1 MRGSRQIRQVVL
13 HVGFW
18 KCGSTTL
25 QETLRANAGA
35 LARHGLIYPEAPVL
49 RQRRVI
55 DAFHSDPASLFWN
68 RNNAVT
74 DPAVLDQRRAAGLK
88 FLNRHL
94 HLARG
99 KTLLLSSEHLIAMPD
114 GDLAR
119 LRDHLLGRAQSLH
132 VVVYVRHPVAHAR
145 SAVQE
150 RVKQGVATLTGERAQ
165 ARPYPLRREIEKL
178 VAVFG
183 RQGVV
188 VRALDR
194 STLAGSQ
201 ITTDFL
207 DVAAPGQ
214 VPEGLI
220 RDIVSNQSLS
230 AEGLALADALARVAP
245 AFSDGVRNPARG
257 ARDWLHAVEGAPV
270 SLAPAWEDR
279 IDRLG
284 RDDLAWLKR
293 EWDITLP
300 RPPLAPP
307 GEMWS
312 PGAITSLAETLNRL
326 SLAAGA

>member
-1 MRGSRQIRQVVL
+1 MHGSRRIRRVVL

-25 QETLRANAGA
+25 QETLRANARG
-35 LARHGLIYPEAPVL
+35 LAECGLIYPDAPAL

-68 RNNAVT
+68 ANNGVGDA
-74 DPAVLDQRRAAGLK
+74 AVLARNRAAGLK
-88 FLNRHL
+88 FLNRHM

-99 KTLLLSSEHLIAMPD
+99 KVLLLSSEHLIAMPE

-119 LRDHLLGRAQSLH
+119 LRDHLRARTGDLR
-132 VVVYVRHPVAHAR
+132 VAVYVRHPVAHAR

-150 RVKQGVATLTGERAQ
+150 RVKQGVATLADERAG

-183 RQGVV
+183 RKGVV

-194 STLAGSQ
+194 ATLKEGQ
-201 ITTDFL
+201 IAADFL
-207 DVAAPGQ
+207 ELAAPGQ

-220 RDIVSNQSLS
+220 RDRVANRSLS
-230 AEGLALADALARVAP
+230 AEGLALADALARTAP
-245 AFSDGVRNPARG
+245 AFENGARNPARG
-257 ARDWLHAVEGAPV
+257 ARDWLHGVTGAPV
-270 SLAPAWEDR
+270 RLDPAWENR

-284 RDDLAWLKR
+284 RDDLAWLKQ
-293 EWDITLP
+293 EWGIELARP
-300 RPPLAPP
+300 ARPPP
-307 GEMWS
+307 GGIWS
-312 PGAITSLAETLNRL
+312 PEAIASLAETLNRL
-326 SLAAGA
+326 SLAAGP